1 MYAKNKTIIDVGKEI
16 INKINNKNQFI
27 FIIIY
32 NKKLYQKFR
41 GNFDFPFVFKGKT
54 FLKIFQSLCI

>member
-41 GNFDFPFVFKGKT
+41 GNFDFPFL
-54 FLKIFQSLCI
+54 FLKKKHF